1 MVFFSYILF
10 YMIDNYYLYILTY
23 IVVLPN
29 VVKNFK
35 YTERRVYIG
44 ASWLVSLLICSST
57 QNFLSKYTAVLLFIP
72 SPPLPSINISTY
84 QT

>member
-1 MVFFSYILF
+1 
-10 YMIDNYYLYILTY
+10 MIDNYYLYILTY

-44 ASWLVSLLICSST
+44 AS
-57 QNFLSKYTAVLLFIP
+57 
-72 SPPLPSINISTY
+72 
-84 QT
+84 

>member
-1 MVFFSYILF
+1 MSVFKLRKFIELYICQSVSCKLTTSAFFLCIITWFFFSYILF

-44 ASWLVSLLICSST
+44 AS
-57 QNFLSKYTAVLLFIP
+57 
-72 SPPLPSINISTY
+72 
-84 QT
+84 